1 MHSMAGGEK
10 RVALVTGSRK
20 GLGKFIAQQLVTCG
34 YTVFGWSRIAA
45 DWTMEGYR
53 HAEVDVSDEQQ
64 VKEAIAKIRRNH
76 GRLDVVVNNAGI
88 ASLNLFLLVPAAT
101 IDRVIATNFRGA
113 WLVSREAAKLM
124 MKVQYGRIV
133 NVTTVAVPMRIRGEA
148 LYAASKAAVETM
160 TRVLAHELGE
170 FGITVNAV
178 GPGPVDTDLIRKV
191 PAASIQAIIDNLA
204 IKRKGQPEDVMN
216 VIDFFVRPES
226 EYVTGQVIYLGGA

>member
-1 MHSMAGGEK
+1 MTQGVQ

-34 YTVFGWSRIAA
+34 YAVFGLSRTSA
-45 DWTMEGYR
+45 DWTLEGY
-53 HAEVDVSDEQQ
+53 HHLEADVANEQQ
-64 VKEAIAKIRRNH
+64 VKEAVAKIRQSH
-76 GRLDVVVNNAGI
+76 GRLDVVVNNAGV
-88 ASLNLFLLVPAAT
+88 ASLNHFLMVPAST
-101 IDRVIATNFRGA
+101 VDRVIATNFRGA

-124 MKVQYGRIV
+124 MKARYGRIV

-178 GPGPVDTDLIRKV
+178 GPTPIDTDLIRKV
-191 PAASIQAIIDNLA
+191 PAASVQAIIDHLA

-216 VIDFFVRPES
+216 VVDFLIRPES
-226 EYVTGQVIYLGGA
+226 DYVTGQVIYLGGA